1 MIFVNNNTEK
11 KIGDEK
17 MKYLILIISLILFIS
32 CSNKQKEEEILFSET
47 ITMFKEHA
55 NIDSLPKEA
64 ITKLN
69 VILSKFPDSKLAE
82 SIESGEKK
90 FLVNDHGFLTY
101 YEILELDK
109 DLIKNEKAHILFD
122 EACRLLSTS
131 SNEDSI
137 SAKAVLKI
145 KTIIIDYPKTKLA
158 KSLELNMQK
167 IPLYNS
173 EPLTFSELVE
183 LDDKLISTKK
193 ANKLEIT
200 GTLMN
205 FAASSKAY
213 YKTPRSHG
221 GGDKSFKGLINGWIP
236 KHQLSSDNSYIKTK
250 YSVVKMEDS
259 YVIFQGESKF
269 WKVQMKVT
277 CDDIE
282 LLSIKRNK

>member
-1 MIFVNNNTEK
+1 
-11 KIGDEK
+11 
-17 MKYLILIISLILFIS
+17 MKNLILIVSLILFVS
-32 CSNKQKEEEILFSET
+32 CSNKQKEEEILFDEAV
-47 ITMFKEHA
+47 TMFKEHA
-55 NIDSLPKEA
+55 NIDSLSKEA

-69 VILSKFPDSKLAE
+69 IILSQFPDSKLTK

-90 FLVNDHGFLTY
+90 FFVNDHGFLTY

-109 DLIKNEKAHILFD
+109 DLIKNKKAQILFD
-122 EACRLLSTS
+122 EACGLLSNST
-131 SNEDSI
+131 NEDSI

-145 KTIIIDYPKTKLA
+145 KTILIDYPKTKLA
-158 KSLELNMQK
+158 KSLELNVQK
-167 IPLYNS
+167 ILLYNS
-173 EPLTFSELVE
+173 EPLTFSELVK

-205 FAASSKAY
+205 LAASSKAY
-213 YKTPRSHG
+213 YKTPKTHG
-221 GGDKSFKGLINGWIP
+221 GGGKSFKGLINGWIP

-282 LLSIKRNK
+282 LISIKRNK